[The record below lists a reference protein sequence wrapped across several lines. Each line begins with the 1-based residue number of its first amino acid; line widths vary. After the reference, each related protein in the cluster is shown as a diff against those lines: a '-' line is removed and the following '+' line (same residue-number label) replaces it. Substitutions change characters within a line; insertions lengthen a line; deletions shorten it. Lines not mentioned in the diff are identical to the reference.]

1 MTSMGRGHALYGTD
15 HWSDGAWTVK
25 AHGSI
30 GAPAGASAR
39 AGRGCTAS
47 CTARAT
53 VHRWAARAG
62 LLGVPSQ
69 APHICEVVQSSEE
82 KGAGV
87 RSQWQRMCHGRRLKG
102 KRGQGLCRGGCGP
115 TADPGTKGRRA
126 TAGRAHP
133 WSGTA
138 LTPRRRSAHML
149 FPLGHHHNRLGTARQ
164 GGGTPGGPA
173 MLGLVPWSRCDRR
186 PKSGGGR
193 ERVGG
198 ETARRCA

>member
-1 MTSMGRGHALYGTD
+1 MEDHSTRVYRGSGRSLGTC
-15 HWSDGAWTVK
+15 GAGLHCIMHRTRNR
-25 AHGSI
+25 
-30 GAPAGASAR
+30 ASL
-39 AGRGCTAS
+39 GCTS
-47 CTARAT
+47 RPP
-53 VHRWAARAG
+53 
-62 LLGVPSQ
+62 GVPSQ

-115 TADPGTKGRRA
+115 TADPGSKGRRA

-193 ERVGG
+193 EMGGRGNSSPFKFVSMSRVPGQKSK
-198 ETARRCA
+198 E